1 MSGIPYKASV
11 PKLLPSTVRSCKR
24 GNRLQANASSSSRS
38 AFVHPNP
45 GQPPGGRRTGTDDR
59 PPPHQA
65 ITLVLLVSAALLAV
79 FSPTHRLALRQV
91 PVTATGTS
99 QTGHDGV
106 AAADLPPGLAQAR
119 HLARHQIMGAV
130 PTDGA

>member
-45 GQPPGGRRTGTDDR
+45 VSHLVDAERGLMTGH
-59 PPPHQA
+59 PHRA